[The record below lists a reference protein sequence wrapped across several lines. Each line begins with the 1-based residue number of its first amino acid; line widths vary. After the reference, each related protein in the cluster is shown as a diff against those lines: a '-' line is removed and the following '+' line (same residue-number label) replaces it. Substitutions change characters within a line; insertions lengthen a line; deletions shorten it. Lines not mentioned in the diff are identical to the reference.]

1 MKKFIFLKSTQK
13 SGNQLNGSIYVAI
26 NDIKRMRV
34 RIEDIILDKKIFLR
48 EKQNWLH

>member
-13 SGNQLNGSIYVAI
+13 SGNQLNDSIYVAI
-26 NDIKRMRV
+26 NDIKRTHV
-34 RIEDIILDKKIFLR
+34 RLEDIILDKKIFLR